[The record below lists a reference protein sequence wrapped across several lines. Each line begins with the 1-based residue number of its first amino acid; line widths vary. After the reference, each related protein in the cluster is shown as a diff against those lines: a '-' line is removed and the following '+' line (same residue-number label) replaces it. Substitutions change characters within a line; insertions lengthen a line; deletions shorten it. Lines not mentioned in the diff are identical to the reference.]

1 VPLRLVRRQNTS
13 QDIGGTQDVAT
24 GRSNQLTKQVGEYLV
39 AAELA
44 RLGLIAATFSG
55 SVPDYDIIAT
65 DSNYRAVFVQVK
77 TVTGRSWQ
85 FDIRRF
91 VEVRLEGKK
100 QVLGRVVPQNNDI
113 SCVMVVLARYGSDRF
128 YVLPWHSLQELIV
141 SGYSAYLAGHGG
153 VRPKKFDSF
162 HCAIGEHELV
172 HFRDAWL
179 AEFGERHK
187 LSVTPPDA

>member
-1 VPLRLVRRQNTS
+1 M
-13 QDIGGTQDVAT
+13 AT

-65 DSNYRAVFVQVK
+65 DCNYRAVFVQVK
-77 TVTGRSWQ
+77 TVTGQSWQ

-100 QVLGRVVPQNNDI
+100 QVLGRTLPENNDI
-113 SCVMVVLARYGSDRF
+113 SCVMVALTGYGSDRF
-128 YVLPWHSLQELIV
+128 YVLPWRSLQDLIV
-141 SGYSAYLAGHGG
+141 SGHRTYLEGHGG

-162 HCAIGEHELV
+162 HCAIREDRLV
-172 HFRDAWL
+172 QFKDAWL
-179 AEFGERHK
+179 PEFRERRQ
-187 LSVTPPDA
+187 LSVAGA

>member
-1 VPLRLVRRQNTS
+1 M
-13 QDIGGTQDVAT
+13 AT

-65 DSNYRAVFVQVK
+65 DFNFRAVFVQVK
-77 TVTGRSWQ
+77 AVTRKKWQ

-91 VEVRLEGKK
+91 VDVRLDGKK
-100 QVLGRVVPQNNDI
+100 QVLGRLVRERNDI
-113 SCVMVVLARYGSDRF
+113 SCVMVALTKYGEDRF
-128 YVLPWHSLQELIV
+128 YVLSWRSLQELTV
-141 SGYSAYLAGHGG
+141 NGYRAYLEKNGW

-162 HCAIGEHELV
+162 HCAIKEHELRDFEDKWLPE
-172 HFRDAWL
+172 FR
-179 AEFGERHK
+179 ERRK
-187 LSVTPPDA
+187 LSVAGPDA

>member
-1 VPLRLVRRQNTS
+1 M
-13 QDIGGTQDVAT
+13 AT

-100 QVLGRVVPQNNDI
+100 QVLGRTLTESNDI
-113 SCVMVVLARYGSDRF
+113 SCVMVALTKYGNDRF
-128 YVLPWHSLQELIV
+128 YVLAWRSQQELIV
-141 SGYSAYLAGHGG
+141 SGYRAYLVKQGG
-153 VRPKKFDSF
+153 VRPKKFDSY
-162 HCAIGEHELV
+162 HCAIREHELV
-172 HFRDAWL
+172 HFKDAWL
-179 AEFGERHK
+179 AEFRERRQ
-187 LSVTPPDA
+187 LSVAGS

>member
-1 VPLRLVRRQNTS
+1 
-13 QDIGGTQDVAT
+13 VAT

-65 DSNYRAVFVQVK
+65 DSDYRAVFVQVK
-77 TVTGRSWQ
+77 TVTGLSWQ

-100 QVLGRVVPQNNDI
+100 QVLGRTLPASNDI
-113 SCVMVVLARYGSDRF
+113 SCVMVALTKYGSDRF
-128 YVLPWHSLQELIV
+128 YVLPWRSLQELIV
-141 SGYSAYLAGHGG
+141 SGYRAYLAKQGG

-162 HCAIGEHELV
+162 HCAIREQELV
-172 HFRDAWL
+172 HFKDAWL
-179 AEFGERHK
+179 AEFSERRQ
-187 LSVTPPDA
+187 LSVAGA